1 MGAIIASP
9 YTHTFWNEYVLN
21 PHSCEYNLVLDQTIE
36 GALDVDRLRAAVE
49 GVCRDY
55 ILFHHVLDDS
65 SPQLRWVKT
74 EKKIALET
82 LDADC
87 DVGKLINTPFDLRE
101 GPLCRFYLI
110 ELAPQRYNLII
121 VVHHILID
129 GLSGQEFYNAVSAY
143 YNRGAAVAPPQAD
156 ETDICRLYR
165 RYEADIAALKQ
176 DFASASF
183 WGDRLA
189 ECAPRVALPYLPGEA
204 PEAPGAGEVRFT
216 LPFAEWQALKSG
228 VRYANPFLIFKTLWA
243 LLIARQSAQDT
254 VHIGYPVAPDGGEP
268 LFFGAQVNTAVFPLT
283 LAPQATFNQLYRAT
297 LAYSKALKVTGKLRH
312 SQLPVY
318 DMLNLSP
325 VRELNVNFTQAY
337 LKDAPL
343 ALDGCRIGVNHRYN
357 VDLAGSELLLEY
369 QPTEQAFEFRLRY
382 RPDLFDATQMAEM
395 AEQYLGLLQRALAEP
410 DAPIAAWPQLT
421 AQQVLRCR
429 DAWESEPDTADP
441 GATLLDGVARQARR
455 HPERIAVTDAN
466 GSLSYRQLAQRS
478 DRLALRL
485 REEYRRLRGAA
496 MLPETLIPLYL
507 QRSAEAVVAMLAIM
521 KAGGAYVPLDPA
533 APAQR
538 LEYILQEVNSPIVLT
553 ESALQGAAQ
562 RLAPDGVCL
571 AADEPLA
578 DADAA
583 SLPNVEA
590 RQLAYVIYTSGT
602 SGRPKGTLCEHRGA
616 ANMVWGHTQRLLRN
630 ESGALNCL
638 QFASLAFDAHVFE
651 VFMALSNGHRLFIAG
666 EAQRRDPALLC
677 GQMAAWGIEA
687 CFLPPAL
694 LGTLPDLPASVRY
707 LATGGEATAQEALDH
722 YLACGMQV
730 ANLYGP
736 TEASVSA
743 SLNIYRRNGAR
754 NIGHAIANMRCYVV
768 DEHDNLMP
776 LGAEGELCLAGVGLA
791 RGYLNLPALTE
802 AAFVA
807 NPFELREPY
816 RRLYRTGDRV
826 RRLADGS
833 LDYLGRHD
841 QQIKI
846 NGYRIELGE
855 IEMQLRALPE
865 VAEAVVTLRPGTT
878 DQLAAWYVPK
888 PGATPQAGDI
898 LQRLA
903 AQLPHYMLPSALSAL
918 SALPLTVSRKVDYR
932 ALPEP
937 LPVERQTAFRQP
949 GTPLETQLSTLF
961 NRLLGGH
968 VGMDDNFFRLGGN
981 SIMAIRL
988 CHEVNKLPGAKISVL
1003 TLNQHP
1009 TVAALSEHIAAQRQ
1023 APSDEPPILAGGLRE
1038 GPLSLQQSRLW
1049 FVQQLSADAT
1059 HYLSPVLLRLAPDID
1074 DQRFADCLQAIVER
1088 HQILRSLIRQNER
1101 GEASQWVSD
1110 AVLPVPLLTVSGAE
1124 FDMALAQA
1132 CSRPMD
1138 LTRELPLRATR
1149 YRYRDAAGGET
1160 AVCLLVFHHIV
1171 FDGWSL
1177 EVLLQELDA
1186 RYRGTWRKATEP
1198 ALQYLDY
1205 ACWQQAPE
1213 NVQRRADELAF
1224 WQRELAGWQPLSLPV
1239 DFLRPAVFDVRGDN
1253 SEVPLPA
1260 ALVKALEALARRE
1273 GVTLHAVMLAGFM
1286 LLLARYSGQ
1295 NDVMVGTPL
1304 ANRNRPELG
1313 NLIGFFVNT
1322 LPLRRQIDP
1331 RQGVAEFVREVAAT
1345 TLRAQQ
1351 HQTLSLEALVD
1362 ALALPRDFSRH
1373 PLFQVMFALEGESG
1387 APARP
1392 DWLSVV
1398 DLSADER
1405 TAKFDL
1411 TLTLTPQGEQM
1422 RARFNFASALF
1433 SKASMDRLAG
1443 YYLALLQQ
1451 MARHDDWPL
1460 ENIRL
1465 QPQSPAL
1472 PAAPAFSY
1480 AFERCLQQDFVRHAQ
1495 RNPQA
1500 VAVIDAQGEMTY
1512 GELHEAALTLA
1523 TQLRVQGKMTGDAIA
1538 VVADKGRRQPIAL
1551 LAALMCGKAFLP
1563 MEATWPPQRRL
1574 KVMAQAGINT
1584 LLSDVLMPACDE
1596 INLVELNAGGL
1607 AAQLP
1612 LPERRLPAVEASP
1625 DSLAYIIFTSGSTGT
1640 PKGVAIEHRSA
1651 VNMLE
1656 GVRRYFGFNERDRS
1670 LALSALSF
1678 DLAIFDI
1685 FSPLSAGGAVV
1696 MPAERDR
1703 VNPQAWYQLMMT
1715 HRVTQW
1721 LSAPALMELLLDYVN
1736 GAGLAVGPAPALRAV
1751 MVGGD
1756 WIATSLPERCL
1767 AWAPHVRFCSAG
1779 GATEAAIF
1787 TMLYEVPRGEKIR
1800 SVSIPYG
1807 KPLPHQRC
1815 YILDAGRRPAAP
1827 GVRGEIYLAGEGL
1840 ARGYYGDPQRTAESF
1855 FWHEELQERVYRT
1868 GDAGRWLEDGNV
1880 EFLGRLDQQVKL
1892 NGYRIELGEIE
1903 HAALAY
1909 PGVTACCCVL
1919 VTDPQPCLAA
1929 YFVADEAIAPQD
1941 LAQHLSSQL
1950 PPYMVPQAL
1959 MQLAQ
1964 LPLTENGKIA
1974 RQALPPPKRTAR
1986 EFVAAQNER
1995 ENACLAVW
2003 RDLLQRQDIGVEDNF
2018 FSLGGNSLLAIQ
2030 ACYQIGQ
2037 RLGIEVTL
2045 SELGRFP
2052 TIRSLCRA
2060 LLRQGEGVAPMSIP
2074 PLRQREYPLSASQL
2088 QLWFIEN
2095 LNGGGNLYHVPMLF
2109 RLGDDVCLTAYERS
2123 LQAVVARHQVLH
2135 SLIAQKPSQI
2145 AVARACEQTLS
2156 LERVAL
2162 EAARWPDRL
2171 RQDIDRPF
2179 ALEAELPIRASV
2191 YQVAQPDGGRVTYSL
2206 ILVHHLAFDGW
2217 SQPVLLQELDA
2228 LYQAQRQGRE
2238 AELAALPLQYGDYAV
2253 WQRRWLD
2260 SALADEAKA
2269 YWRQALD
2276 GWQALEMPLDFVRPA
2291 RFDHR
2296 GANHVIALPEAL
2308 TMQAAQFAR
2317 RQGVTPFALYL
2328 AAFNLLLGYFSG
2340 QQDILVGTPVANRPV
2355 AEIRSAIGFFV
2366 NTLPLRSQIDDAAS
2380 LNEYVHRVFDGVLQ
2394 AQRHQNLPLDQL
2406 IELLQVPR
2414 DLSRHPLFQTLF
2426 ALEEAGEAPA
2436 WLAPQDLLT
2445 HYQAAKFDL
2454 TLSIQSAPQGGR
2466 AIFNYATALFAP
2478 ATLALLG
2485 EYYLTILTQIVN
2497 HGELRVSQLAL
2508 VSASETARQRAF
2520 RQSCPPAYDFE
2531 RAIHHDFIRQ
2541 AERDPQRVAI
2551 VDEWGELNYG
2561 ELYRRA
2567 LALSLQLREHA
2578 DMRADTIAVMVDKGR
2593 AQIIAVLAILMAG
2606 KAYLPLD
2613 GAWPERR
2620 RLDIVAQ
2627 SQTRIIL
2634 SSRAWAAHGNAR
2646 LLTIDPQGAVNAL
2659 PPAAP
2664 GEPVL
2669 PAPSALA
2676 YVIFTSGS
2684 TGTPKGVAIEHRGAV
2699 NSIIDTLHQLEL
2711 GADDRGLALSALSFD
2726 ISVFDIF
2733 GLLSV
2738 GGAIVM
2744 PSETE
2749 RYQPEA
2755 WHRLL
2760 MTQGVT
2766 FWNSAPSVMTL
2777 LVEQLESAAS
2787 QAQWPHLR
2795 NVVLVGEVISRS
2807 LPARIR
2813 QWRPGC
2819 RVVSAGGATESS
2831 IWSILYDIPETPI
2844 LAPSVPY
2851 GRAMAH
2857 QRFYVLDRHLRV
2869 LPPCLPGE
2877 QYIGGAG
2884 VARGYYRNPSLTEE
2898 KFIYHPELGERLY
2911 RTGDA
2916 GRYLP
2921 DGNLE
2926 FLGRMDFQVKINGY
2940 RVELGEVEQCA
2951 LAFGAIK
2958 SCCAVVLS
2966 EAHRQRL
2973 ALYYVSEAPL
2983 EESALLAF
2991 MSGQLPL
2998 YMLPAA
3004 LVRLEALPYNS
3015 SGKLDRK
3022 ALPAP
3027 TANEPQ
3033 AYVAPANALERQLCA
3048 LWQEALQCEQVG
3060 MTDDFFLLGGT
3071 SIKAISL
3078 CVGMGALMA
3087 APVPVVQLL
3096 QSRTLKNLL
3105 AASERR
3111 LVMPL
3116 NRRTDGVPAVW
3127 MIHPALVGAEAF
3139 HAFAQPLQGRLNC
3152 YGVDN
3157 HNLYHQPTIDS
3168 LGELAERYLN
3178 DMIAVGLLQ
3187 DAGPVRIL
3195 GWSLG
3200 GIIALEIAARL
3211 EARGC
3216 RNVQLYLLD
3225 SFYRQTTA
3233 ELPLEQLLPALGI
3246 EGEAATRA
3254 MAAGQAERRLSEGS
3268 LSRRLQTT
3276 KVTLFKATEGN
3287 PQLPEAITA
3296 PLLALEDNGLGAVC
3310 AQLKIILLACHH
3322 HNILQCEEAIGNV
3335 LNQDA

>member
-441 GATLLDGVARQARR
+441 GATLLDGVARQVRR

-478 DRLALRL
+478 DRLAIRL

-496 MLPETLIPLYL
+496 MPPETLIPLYL

-553 ESALQGAAQ
+553 ESALQGEAR

-571 AADEPLA
+571 AADESLA

-616 ANMVWGHTQRLLRN
+616 ANMVRGHTQRLLRN

-1584 LLSDVLMPACDE
+1584 LLSDVPWACDE

-1736 GAGLAVGPAPALRAV
+1736 GAGLAVGPALRAV

-2060 LLRQGEGVAPMSIP
+2060 LLRQGEGAAPMSIP

-2088 QLWFIEN
+2088 QLWFIES

-2109 RLGDDVCLTAYERS
+2109 RLGEEVCLTAYERS

-2355 AEIRSAIGFFV
+2355 AETRSAIGFFV

-2380 LNEYVHRVFDGVLQ
+2380 LNDYVHRVFDGVLQ

-2497 HGELRVSQLAL
+2497 HGEQRVSQLAL

-2520 RQSCPPAYDFE
+2520 RQSCPSAYDFE

-2627 SQTRIIL
+2627 SQTRVIL
-2634 SSRAWAAHGNAR
+2634 SSREWGASGEAR
-2646 LLTIDPQGAVNAL
+2646 LLTIDPQGAVKAL
-2659 PPAAP
+2659 PPATP
-2664 GEPVL
+2664 GKPVL

-2831 IWSILYDIPETPI
+2831 IWSILYDIPKTPI

-3022 ALPAP
+3022 ALPVPA
-3027 TANEPQ
+3027 AREPQ
-3033 AYVAPANALERQLCA
+3033 AYVAPANALEQQLCA

-3105 AASERR
+3105 AANERR

-3116 NRRTDGVPAVW
+3116 NRRTDGVPTVW

-3178 DMIAVGLLQ
+3178 DMIAAGLLQ

-3225 SFYRQTTA
+3225 SFYLQTTA

-3254 MAAGQAERRLSEGS
+3254 MAAGQAERRLSEGR

-3287 PQLPEAITA
+3287 PQLPEAVTA

-3310 AQLKIILLACHH
+3310 AQLKIIPLACHH
-3322 HNILQCEEAIGNV
+3322 HNILQCEEAIGQA
-3335 LNQDA
+3335 LNDDV